1 MIDLDRLI
9 RQANDLEPLP
19 ATAARLAAIAA
30 DPDTGVREV
39 VELVSFDQALTARLL
54 RFANSAAVGSREP
67 ITTVQAA
74 IHRLGTGTVVTV
86 AMGNAVKGKLDA
98 AVPAYGLGEGELW
111 RHSVACALA
120 VETLA
125 AVGKVAVPGA
135 AFTAALLH
143 DVGKLVLARFLE
155 PEILEVLREA
165 RQQGHLSP
173 LEAESQ
179 VLGVHHAELGGLIA
193 QHWQLPEPIV
203 WGISHH
209 HGPTDETDDD
219 VAGIVRL
226 ADLLAHRAVPPSS
239 SDPAMPEAV
248 DRAATRVGVGAQP
261 LERVEKLIAE
271 RLDERLGRYA

>member
-30 DPDTGVREV
+30 DPDAGIREV

-74 IHRLGTGTVVTV
+74 INRLGTGTVVTV
-86 AMGNAVKGKLDA
+86 ALGNAVKGKLHA

-120 VETLA
+120 VETIA
-125 AVGKVAVPGA
+125 AVGRVAVPGA

-165 RQQGHLSP
+165 REQGHLPP

-209 HGPTDETDDD
+209 HTPTDEPSDD
-219 VAGIVRL
+219 VAGIVQL
-226 ADLLAHRAVPPSS
+226 ADLLAHRAAPSKANGQT
-239 SDPAMPEAV
+239 DAEGVGRAV
-248 DRAATRVGVGAQP
+248 ARVGIAAQP
-261 LERVEKLIAE
+261 LERVEKVVAE
-271 RLDERLGRYA
+271 KLDERIARYA